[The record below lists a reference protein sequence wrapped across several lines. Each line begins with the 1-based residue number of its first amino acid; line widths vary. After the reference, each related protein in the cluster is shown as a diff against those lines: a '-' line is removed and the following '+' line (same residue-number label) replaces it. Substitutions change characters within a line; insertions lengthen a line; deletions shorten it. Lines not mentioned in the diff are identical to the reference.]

1 MERRRF
7 TTDEETNYSETNNGI
22 RSCGSGDNNK
32 HLAVRG
38 YKKLLAIILIFTGFM
53 LFRNYIF
60 DGVNVVGKSMEDSFQ
75 QGDVL
80 IVEKYNTSNIQRY
93 DVVIAK
99 VKMQNMIKRVIGLP
113 GETVQIKDN
122 SVYVDG
128 EKLKEQFDF
137 YTEESGIAD
146 KPFVLGKDEYFL
158 MGDNRSESLDSREYG
173 AIKLENIKG
182 IVIYRCYP
190 FDKMGRISCRK
201 DKSESE

>member
-1 MERRRF
+1 
-7 TTDEETNYSETNNGI
+7 
-22 RSCGSGDNNK
+22 
-32 HLAVRG
+32 
-38 YKKLLAIILIFTGFM
+38 
-53 LFRNYIF
+53 
-60 DGVNVVGKSMEDSFQ
+60 MEDSFQ